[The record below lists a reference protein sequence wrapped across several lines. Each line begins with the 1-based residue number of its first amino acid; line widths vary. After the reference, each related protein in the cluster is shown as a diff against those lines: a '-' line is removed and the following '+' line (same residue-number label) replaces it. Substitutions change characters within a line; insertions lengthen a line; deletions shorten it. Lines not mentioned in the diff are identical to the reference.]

1 MSNYQ
6 TLIAQAE
13 ELRAKAD
20 EERRGVIERI
30 KGEIATYEITGDGLT
45 VRKPADGAG
54 APRGRKPGS
63 SKLNGA
69 AALVPHGTS
78 AVAN

>member
-20 EERRGVIERI
+20 QERRAVIERI
-30 KGEIATYEITGDGLT
+30 KGEVAAYAITGEDLGFST
-45 VRKPADGAG
+45 RKPAAEGG

-63 SKLNGA
+63 GKANGA
-69 AALVPHGTS
+69 APHGAAPATS
-78 AVAN
+78 